1 MQQDYTIAREKN
13 AMFGS
18 GILKVYFDAFS
29 SKKRRG
35 TTPANIYEQFCYAD
49 FIHFSFTGKE
59 KDEETGYGYF
69 GARYMDHELMTMWLS
84 VDPMAGKYPS
94 ISPYA
99 YCAWNPVKLVDPDGR
114 DVWEV
119 SEDGHV
125 TRTSDDGGK
134 KKQIVKYANGNTATF
149 RGTRYHNIMSDLSAT
164 SVDGV
169 SSTVGGENMQSAY
182 AKVFKSMADNTDVE
196 WMMQRYSDNHYSLGT
211 KHDKEF
217 SPKTNLLS
225 KGKYHDKDV
234 VARIHSHPMVNQDNP
249 TETAEQLK
257 SMGYQDDPRYARGDL
272 AIKRTNLRQA
282 HYYTYFPRTKQLWSV
297 GLHRPAFIRN
307 VNSASD
313 FFFGTYN
320 TK

>member
-1 MQQDYTIAREKN
+1 
-13 AMFGS
+13 
-18 GILKVYFDAFS
+18 
-29 SKKRRG
+29 
-35 TTPANIYEQFCYAD
+35 
-49 FIHFSFTGKE
+49 
-59 KDEETGYGYF
+59 
-69 GARYMDHELMTMWLS
+69 
-84 VDPMAGKYPS
+84 
-94 ISPYA
+94 
-99 YCAWNPVKLVDPDGR
+99 
-114 DVWEV
+114 
-119 SEDGHV
+119 
-125 TRTSDDGGK
+125 
-134 KKQIVKYANGNTATF
+134 
-149 RGTRYHNIMSDLSAT
+149 
-164 SVDGV
+164 
-169 SSTVGGENMQSAY
+169 MQSAY